1 MSASGETS
9 DDHYSRLLKF
19 WLGQPTCQSEE
30 YNEHMPVH
38 NADITVIFE
47 EIADLLEIEGANPFR
62 IRAYRNAARILG
74 DLPQEVCA
82 LVGRGDDLTRLPGIG
97 SDLAG
102 KISEIVTTGH
112 CSLLERL
119 RKELPPAI
127 TELLKIP
134 GLGPKRVKALY
145 HDLDV
150 QTVEQLHRAAQDGR
164 IRALHGFGAKTEQN
178 ILQAVQAHASQSRRF
193 KLATAAQYAET
204 LRAFLQAIPGVQQVV
219 VAGSFRRMRETVGD
233 LDILVTAAPDS
244 TVMHS
249 PVMQRFT
256 TYDEVAEVFSAG
268 DTRASILLKCGM
280 QVDLRVVAQQS
291 YGAALHYFTGSKSH
305 NIAIRRIAQQ
315 LGLKVN
321 EYGVFRGTQR
331 IAGDSEES
339 VYRAVGL
346 PYIPPELRE
355 DRGEIEAARAGR
367 LPKLVELSD
376 LKGDLHAHSKASDGH
391 DSLHDM
397 ALAAKALGLEYLA
410 ITEHSRRLTVAHGL
424 DPVQLAKQCDEIDR
438 LNTKLD
444 GITLLKG
451 IEVDI
456 LEDGSLDLPDGVLA
470 RLDLVV
476 GAVHSRFDLSRAKQ
490 TERILRAMDHP
501 HFTLLAHPS
510 GRLIE
515 RREPYDVDMLRI
527 IRHARQRGCFLELN
541 AHPERLDLLD
551 SHCQSAR
558 EEGVLVS
565 INSDAH
571 STFDF
576 ANLQFGVGQARRGW
590 LEKSDVLNTRSLAA
604 LRKLL
609 KRTM

>member
-1 MSASGETS
+1 
-9 DDHYSRLLKF
+9 
-19 WLGQPTCQSEE
+19 
-30 YNEHMPVH
+30 MPVH
-38 NADITVIFE
+38 NADITAIFE
-47 EIADLLEIEGANPFR
+47 EIADLLEIQGANPFR

-74 DLPQEVCA
+74 DLPQEA
-82 LVGRGDDLTRLPGIG
+82 RMLAERGDDLTRLPGIG
-97 SDLAG
+97 ADLAG
-102 KISEIVTTGH
+102 KISEIVTSGR

-164 IRALHGFGAKTEQN
+164 IRALPGFGEKTEQN
-178 ILQAVQAHASQSRRF
+178 ILQAVEAHAAQNRRF
-193 KLATAAQYAET
+193 KLATAAQYAEA
-204 LRAFLQAIPGVQQVV
+204 LRAFLQAVPGVQQVV

-233 LDILVTAAPDS
+233 LDILVAAAPG
-244 TVMHS
+244 S

-256 TYDEVAEVFSAG
+256 SYDEVAEVFSAG
-268 DTRASILLKCGM
+268 ETRASVLLKCGM
-280 QVDLRVVAQQS
+280 QVDLRAVAQES
-291 YGAALHYFTGSKSH
+291 YGAALHYFTGSKAH
-305 NIAIRRIAQQ
+305 NIAIRRSAQQ
-315 LGLKVN
+315 LGLKIN
-321 EYGVFRGTQR
+321 EYGVFRGQKR

-339 VYRAVGL
+339 VFRAVGL
-346 PYIPPELRE
+346 PFIPPELRE
-355 DRGEIEAARAGR
+355 DRGEIEAARANR
-367 LPKLVELSD
+367 LPRLVELSD
-376 LKGDLHAHSKASDGH
+376 LKGDLHVHTNASDGH
-391 DSLHDM
+391 DGLRDM

-410 ITEHSRRLTVAHGL
+410 ITDHSRRLTVAHGL
-424 DPVQLAKQCDEIDR
+424 DPARLARHCDEIDR
-438 LNTKLD
+438 LNAELK

-456 LEDGSLDLPDGVLA
+456 LEDGGLDLPDTVLA

-501 HFTLLAHPS
+501 HFTILAHPS

-515 RREPYDVDMLRI
+515 KREPYDVDMLRI
-527 IRHARQRGCFLELN
+527 IRHAKQRGCFLELN

-558 EEGVLVS
+558 EEGVLIS
-565 INSDAH
+565 IDSDAH
-571 STFDF
+571 SAFDL
-576 ANLQFGVGQARRGW
+576 ANLRYGVGQARRGW
-590 LEKSDVLNTRSLAA
+590 LEKTDVLNTRPLAA

-609 KRTM
+609 RKTM